1 VKLAPF
7 WLQAPALWFSQAEC
21 LFTVKN
27 VTDEHTR
34 YCFVVGALQHESLR
48 LAADVPK
55 TAVTTPFGMFE
66 FLRMPF
72 GLRNAGQSFQ
82 RLMDVVVADVAAAF
96 AYLDDIIVASKP
108 EDHAAALQQVMLKLR
123 EYGLVLNLEK
133 CIFGQTEIDFLGHHV
148 TAGGVQPLEDH
159 VAAVRD
165 FAPPRDR
172 VQLQRFLGLVNFYR
186 RFLPA
191 AAGVLRPLT
200 DALQGPGS
208 KHKKLD
214 WTQEMDNAFCTVK
227 QLLCDAAQ
235 LAHPDPAADV
245 SLAVDASDT
254 HVGAVLQQRAVQG
267 WQPLAF
273 YSKKLDATQ
282 RRYSAFDRELL
293 AAYLAVRHFRCLLE
307 GRQFTI
313 FTDHK
318 PLTYAIHRVSEP
330 WLARQQRQLAYLVEF
345 TSDVQHVPGI
355 QNVVA
360 DALSRPGGGGGTGGG
375 SSTPGADPSWVET
388 RPGQLDFN
396 RPGPQSS

>member
-1 VKLAPF
+1 MPPLGSPPAVQLLLAQFPDVLNAQGALPPIKHEVEHVIETSGRPVAAKFRRLDAAKLAAAKQEFLKMEQEGLIRRSNSP
-7 WLQAPALWFSQAEC
+7 WSSPLHMVLKKDGTWRPCGDYRRLNYITIPDKYPVPNIQDMSAKLSGCSMFSKLDFKKGYYQIPVA
-21 LFTVKN
+21 
-27 VTDEHTR
+27 
-34 YCFVVGALQHESLR
+34 
-48 LAADVPK
+48 AADVPK
-55 TAVTTPFGMFE
+55 TVVTTPFGMFE

-72 GLRNAGQSFQ
+72 GLRNVGQSFQ
-82 RLMDVVVADVAAAF
+82 RLMDVVIADVSAAF
-96 AYLDDIIVASKP
+96 AYLDDIIVASRP

-165 FAPPRDR
+165 FAPPKDR

-200 DALQGPGS
+200 DALQGPGG

-254 HVGAVLQQRAVQG
+254 HVGAVLQQRAPQG

-273 YSKKLDATQ
+273 YSKKLGVASALGHAGDQGSAK
-282 RRYSAFDRELL
+282 RRLRRLG
-293 AAYLAVRHFRCLLE
+293 
-307 GRQFTI
+307 GR
-313 FTDHK
+313 
-318 PLTYAIHRVSEP
+318 
-330 WLARQQRQLAYLVEF
+330 
-345 TSDVQHVPGI
+345 
-355 QNVVA
+355 
-360 DALSRPGGGGGTGGG
+360 GG
-375 SSTPGADPSWVET
+375 V
-388 RPGQLDFN
+388 
-396 RPGPQSS
+396 